1 MWAGFACP
9 QPKPNKSKS
18 FRSVPQCTVTALLKT
33 LTPTVERIWDDFSP
47 MSLAKIYH
55 YQLQVLTREGKNK
68 GICNGTRINYL
79 PLWTLEQHVWYQP
92 TTACLR
98 CTACHLI
105 LHAGN
110 SKSPSQAL
118 LTIWSQKTSSHLFL
132 PLTSVAASPHSCP
145 RKPMNYTLSGTRLK
159 ICLRLLKLEYQNL
172 CLYLYLSYPPVSAG
186 KKEHKPPM
194 SLYCPRL

>member
-118 LTIWSQKTSSHLFL
+118 LTIWSQTTPLPTCSYLSL
-132 PLTSVAASPHSCP
+132 PLPHCHTAVPANQWTIHCPGLGSKFASASSSWNIRIYVC
-145 RKPMNYTLSGTRLK
+145 TC
-159 ICLRLLKLEYQNL
+159 I
-172 CLYLYLSYPPVSAG
+172 
-186 KKEHKPPM
+186 
-194 SLYCPRL
+194 